1 MRGPQ
6 TAGSWTTPAIIRG
19 GSLSLEGALA
29 AWASADRGAVVGMLV
44 PAFELSKG
52 LMGAAFSGGRG
63 GGSLAVWLAV
73 VAVVTGVGGCS
84 GGGPHDGGDGEE
96 DGGSATADAPP
107 VPAGDGGRGGA
118 GGAARDLLRR
128 AACVCLKEGEEG
140 AWVRGA
146 AAAAAPTRGVV
157 KPLLRAGERWRPTGG
172 HLVGITHREGRHIQH
187 LLYPAYRAPTPPDP
201 LPLRPPPPPPP
212 PSPSPW
218 EGPRYDEG
226 SLVPCR
232 PILGPRELYVAADLA
247 ACDSLYLVLSCAV
260 KALAVGGPE
269 AGVVTCAGTDDDEN
283 IQPADGG
290 GGDKFLAGRGGTGGG
305 SGLSPDASP
314 PR

>member
-52 LMGAAFSGGRG
+52 LMGAAFSGGGG

-128 AACVCLKEGEEG
+128 AACVF
-140 AWVRGA
+140 
-146 AAAAAPTRGVV
+146 
-157 KPLLRAGERWRPTGG
+157 GG
-172 HLVGITHREGRHIQH
+172 
-187 LLYPAYRAPTPPDP
+187 
-201 LPLRPPPPPPP
+201 
-212 PSPSPW
+212 
-218 EGPRYDEG
+218 
-226 SLVPCR
+226 
-232 PILGPRELYVAADLA
+232 
-247 ACDSLYLVLSCAV
+247 
-260 KALAVGGPE
+260 
-269 AGVVTCAGTDDDEN
+269 
-283 IQPADGG
+283 
-290 GGDKFLAGRGGTGGG
+290 GRGGSVGGG
-305 SGLSPDASP
+305 RCRRCRTHPGGCEAAVARWGKIAANRGSPGGYNSQ
-314 PR
+314 